1 MSIDMSKLNKPGLA
15 GSFGSSSKTSGVS
28 RQAKAGLSS
37 NTSNNGYLIFNTSH
51 KAGWVPANSTK
62 GDPYHYNYQG
72 IRARLNSGRQVGAGV
87 YATGISN
94 AKVNTNVKVDNGSA
108 YQNGMVLGQVLSA
121 GISMLNQLGVLGSKS
136 QGMGNMTNS
145 QMLDAAMAGGGSTVD
160 TSSSLLSSQASSAIS
175 GMTGATNS
183 ADLTGAISSA
193 RGTLATMNAEASA
206 NKFEANYN
214 TAVENKDSYGKAVID
229 AQGDV
234 KQKTQDL
241 STAKNMV
248 TATTTTRDAAK
259 NEVSQ
264 ADANYGKAVDTYTQ
278 AHDGYVDATNNHKT
292 ATNALNIA
300 SKASDD
306 TLATLKATP
315 EKIKVTNPD
324 GSISEIDNPAY
335 KTAKANYDNAKAEE
349 QKAAEA
355 ENKAKTAE
363 DNAKAAEAKAKTAKE
378 TAYKSLGTKKEAVVK
393 AEDNLKAQQEKLD
406 KAKDT
411 RTTAEQSLQKSEA
424 DCRKAETTLETAKEN
439 VETFKTYK
447 NDVAKLTSEI
457 ESQEKR
463 LKDLKTSE
471 ANKGTKLD
479 NKITDGNTK
488 SKTLEGKI
496 DLSNGADKSELS
508 ASKKLVKNNNKV
520 AENQSEKDE
529 LNAIA
534 QKRKIMEQV
543 PNKTVDGQQYRT
555 GTLTNGEQVYY
566 RDTIAITAEEYKK
579 AVSPVTT

>member
-160 TSSSLLSSQASSAIS
+160 TSSSLLSLQASSAIS

-193 RGTLATMNAEASA
+193 QGTLATMNAEAST
-206 NKFEANYN
+206 NNFETNYN
-214 TAVENKDSYGKAVID
+214 TAVANKESYGKAVKD

-248 TATTTTRDAAK
+248 TATTTTRDTAK
-259 NEVSQ
+259 NEVSK
-264 ADANYGKAVDTYTQ
+264 ADANYGKAVDSYTQ
-278 AHDGYVDATNNHKT
+278 AHDGHVSATNNHKT
-292 ATNALNIA
+292 ATNAHNIA
-300 SKASDD
+300 KTALSDAK
-306 TLATLKATP
+306 ATLSSTP
-315 EKIKVTNPD
+315 KTITVNGPN
-324 GSISEIDNPAY
+324 GSYTETNPAY
-335 KTAKANYDNAKAEE
+335 SLAEKKC
-349 QKAAEA
+349 KAAEEEEKKAADA
-355 ENKAKTAE
+355 EKEAETKETEAKTAE
-363 DNAKAAEAKAKTAKE
+363 DKAKTAKDN
-378 TAYKSLGTKKEAVVK
+378 AYSELGTKKEAVDK
-393 AEDNLKAQQEKLD
+393 AETNLKTQQEKLD

-411 RTTAEQSLQKSEA
+411 QSKAEQGLQKSEA
-424 DCRKAETTLETAKEN
+424 DCRKAETTLEKAKED
-439 VETFKTYK
+439 VETFKTFK
-447 NDVAKLTSEI
+447 NDVDKLTSEI
-457 ESQEKR
+457 KSQQAR
-463 LKDLKTSE
+463 LTNLKNSE
-471 ANKGTKLD
+471 AKKGTELD

-488 SKTLEGKI
+488 SKTIEGEI